1 MNDPD
6 VSNVAGKK
14 DAVRITT
21 AALALN
27 KSERDAFINEQCL
40 DNSALRDEVRSLIE
54 ADSAAGKFLDEPA
67 LGQRIEPETLNGE
80 PEALIPD
87 LKGYDIIRR
96 IGAGGMGSVYQA
108 EQHMPRRTVA
118 IKIIR
123 PGTIS
128 AQSLSRFEHEAH
140 VLGLLQHPG
149 IAQIHEAGTLE
160 GEQPFFSME

>member
-1 MNDPD
+1 MEARCNGD
-6 VSNVAGKK
+6 
-14 DAVRITT
+14 T
-21 AALALN
+21 
-27 KSERDAFINEQCL
+27 
-40 DNSALRDEVRSLIE
+40 ALRDEVLSLIE

-80 PEALIPD
+80 PEAPFPD

-140 VLGLLQHPG
+140 VLGLLQHQG
-149 IAQIHEAGTLE
+149 IAQIHEAGTL
-160 GEQPFFSME
+160 